1 MLEKKK
7 DIMTVATGTVDPTP
21 HSMAKLVAEPGKHA
35 VRVVKLLLGSQSEVL
50 GIGGL
55 IATFYLFRLE
65 YFSCFLPNP
74 I

>member
-7 DIMTVATGTVDPTP
+7 DIMAVGIGTGDPTP
-21 HSMAKLVAEPGKHA
+21 HSMAKLVAERGKHA
-35 VRVVKLLLGSQSEVL
+35 VHVVKLLMGSRSEEL

-65 YFSCFLPNP
+65 YFSCFLHNP